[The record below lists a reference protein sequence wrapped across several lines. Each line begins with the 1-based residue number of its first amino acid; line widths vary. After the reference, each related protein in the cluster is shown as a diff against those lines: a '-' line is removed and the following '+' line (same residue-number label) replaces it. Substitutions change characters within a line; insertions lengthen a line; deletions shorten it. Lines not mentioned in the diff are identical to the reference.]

1 MKYRVF
7 DVDNKAEYTKGMSF
21 DELKDYFEPDVEIF
35 DEEMHDKWEEINDV
49 DDLREFL
56 EYKADERTSFGNNTI
71 RTIDKKYITSPE
83 MLSSKRKLRIT

>member
-7 DVDNKAEYTKGMSF
+7 DVDNKAEYTKEMSF

-56 EYKADERTSFGNNTI
+56 EYKADGMRVE
-71 RTIDKKYITSPE
+71 D
-83 MLSSKRKLRIT
+83 RIEIIPDDI